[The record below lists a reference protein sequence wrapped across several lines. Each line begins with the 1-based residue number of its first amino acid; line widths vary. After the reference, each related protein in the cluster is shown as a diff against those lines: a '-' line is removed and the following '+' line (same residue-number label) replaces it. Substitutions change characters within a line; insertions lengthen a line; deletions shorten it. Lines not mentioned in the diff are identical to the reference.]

1 MLVTFIL
8 YYAFRKRRQ
17 QHAVL
22 LLASVVFIGYYHLAY
37 LLTAVGITLFTF
49 YAGRRIHANVNTPKA
64 GLWLW
69 GSLVALIGFWL
80 VARYYFDL
88 FPLGI
93 SFYTFQALSYLIEI
107 YWEEDPED
115 NFIDFSLYMLL
126 FVKFLSG
133 PIERAYDLLPQFK
146 KARAF
151 DYQQVVGGLKLVAWG
166 VFLKLVIADRIG
178 PSLDSVLNDVRQAS
192 GMQLLLATLLYPIQL
207 YADFAGYTAM
217 ALGLG
222 RMLGFKLQ
230 PNFNRPFIS
239 TSTGELW
246 RRWHISL
253 SAWVCDYVFTPLN
266 ASLRS
271 WHRWGI
277 YVSLLVTF
285 VSIGVW
291 HGAGVHLLATVF
303 FRAF

>member
-1 MLVTFIL
+1 MLVAFIL

-22 LLASVVFIGYYHLAY
+22 LLASVVFIGYYHLTY

-49 YAGRRIHANVNTPKA
+49 YAGRRIHAHVNTPRA
-64 GLWLW
+64 GWWLW
-69 GSLVALIGFWL
+69 TSVVALVGFWL

-146 KARAF
+146 KAG
-151 DYQQVVGGLKLVAWG
+151 Q
-166 VFLKLVIADRIG
+166 
-178 PSLDSVLNDVRQAS
+178 
-192 GMQLLLATLLYPIQL
+192 
-207 YADFAGYTAM
+207 
-217 ALGLG
+217 
-222 RMLGFKLQ
+222 
-230 PNFNRPFIS
+230 
-239 TSTGELW
+239 
-246 RRWHISL
+246 
-253 SAWVCDYVFTPLN
+253 
-266 ASLRS
+266 
-271 WHRWGI
+271 
-277 YVSLLVTF
+277 
-285 VSIGVW
+285 
-291 HGAGVHLLATVF
+291 
-303 FRAF
+303 